1 VHLTDL
7 FLGVD
12 MASTVDK
19 YNLRFHSIYS
29 LNKVLVWGLEHEM
42 VSFFHASKP
51 TIGGT
56 VL

>member
-1 VHLTDL
+1 
-7 FLGVD
+7 